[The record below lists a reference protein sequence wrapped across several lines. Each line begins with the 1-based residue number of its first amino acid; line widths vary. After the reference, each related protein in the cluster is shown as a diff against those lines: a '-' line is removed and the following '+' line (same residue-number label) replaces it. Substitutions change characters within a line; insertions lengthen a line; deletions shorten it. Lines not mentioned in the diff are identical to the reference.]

1 MILAG
6 IPLLV
11 IPFLIYNV
19 FAFTTD
25 MQWALPVTS
34 VHMVSDGR
42 WDMSWGDM
50 LIAFSVLILF
60 VELIKSTRVG
70 LRTIIVH
77 MLSAVLFAIMLI
89 EFLLFKQAATA
100 TFFILLIISFVEL
113 LAGFTISVRTAQ
125 RNIEI
130 DNPNKLAP

>member
-1 MILAG
+1 MILTG

-11 IPFLIYNV
+11 IPFLIYNI

-25 MQWALPVTS
+25 VQWALPVTS

-42 WDMSWGDM
+42 WDMSYGDM

-100 TFFILLIISFVEL
+100 TFFILLIISFVEM

-130 DNPNKLAP
+130 DNPDKLTS

>member
-11 IPFLIYNV
+11 IPFLIYNAA
-19 FAFTTD
+19 AFTAD
-25 MQWALPVTS
+25 VQWALPIVS
-34 VHMVSDGR
+34 VHMVSGGV
-42 WDMSWGDM
+42 WDMSLGDM
-50 LIAFSVLILF
+50 LIAFSILILF

-70 LRTIIVH
+70 MRTIVVH

-89 EFLLFKQAATA
+89 EFLLVKQAATA
-100 TFFILLIISFVEL
+100 TFFILLIISFVEM

-130 DNPNKLAP
+130 DNPDKLMS

>member
-11 IPFLIYNV
+11 IPFLIYNAL
-19 FAFTTD
+19 AFTTEV
-25 MQWALPVTS
+25 QWALPVTS

-42 WDMSWGDM
+42 WDMSLGDM
-50 LIAFSVLILF
+50 LIAFSILVLF
-60 VELIKSTRVG
+60 VEVVKSTRVG

-77 MLSAVLFAIMLI
+77 MLSAVLFAIMLV

-100 TFFILLIISFVEL
+100 TFFILLIISFVEM

-130 DNPNKLAP
+130 DNPDKLTS

>member
-1 MILAG
+1 MFLAG
-6 IPLLV
+6 IPLLL
-11 IPFLIYNV
+11 IPFLVYNV

-25 MQWALPVTS
+25 IQWALPVTS

-60 VELIKSTRVG
+60 VEVVKSTRVG

-89 EFLLFKQAATA
+89 EFLLFKEAATA
-100 TFFILLIISFVEL
+100 TFFILLIISFVEM

-130 DNPNKLAP
+130 DNPDKISS

>member
-1 MILAG
+1 MFLAG

-19 FAFTTD
+19 VAFATD

-34 VHMVSDGR
+34 IHMVSDGR

-50 LIAFSVLILF
+50 LIAFSVLVLF
-60 VELIKSTRVG
+60 VEMIKATRVG
-70 LRTIIVH
+70 MRTIIVH

-89 EFLLFKQAATA
+89 EFLLIKQAATA
-100 TFFILLIISFVEL
+100 TFFILLIIGFVEM

-125 RNIEI
+125 RNIEF
-130 DNPNKLAP
+130 DNANKVSS

>member
-1 MILAG
+1 MVLAG

-19 FAFTTD
+19 AVFVTD
-25 MQWALPVTS
+25 VQWALPVTS
-34 VHMVSDGR
+34 IHMVSDGN

-50 LIAFSVLILF
+50 LIAFSIFILF
-60 VELIKSTRVG
+60 VELIKATRVG
-70 LRTIIVH
+70 MRTIIVH

-89 EFLLFKQAATA
+89 EFLLIKQAATA
-100 TFFILLIISFVEL
+100 TFFILLIISFVEM

-125 RNIEI
+125 RNIEF
-130 DNPNKLAP
+130 DSANKLTS

>member
-34 VHMVSDGR
+34 IHMVSDGR
-42 WDMSWGDM
+42 WDMSWGDI
-50 LIAFSVLILF
+50 LIAFSVLVLF

-100 TFFILLIISFVEL
+100 TFFILLIISFVEM

-130 DNPNKLAP
+130 DNPDKITS

>member
-6 IPLLV
+6 VPLLV

-19 FAFTTD
+19 VAFATD
-25 MQWALPVTS
+25 VQWALPVTT
-34 VHMVSDGR
+34 VQMVSGGN
-42 WDMSWGDM
+42 WDMSLGDM
-50 LIAFSVLILF
+50 LIAFSILILL
-60 VELIKSTRVG
+60 VEVVKSTRVG
-70 LRTIIVH
+70 MRTIIVH

-100 TFFILLIISFVEL
+100 TFFILLIISFVEM

-130 DNPNKLAP
+130 DNADKLTS

>member
-1 MILAG
+1 MFLAG
-6 IPLLV
+6 IPLLL
-11 IPFLIYNV
+11 IPFLVYNV

-25 MQWALPVTS
+25 IQWALPVTS

-60 VELIKSTRVG
+60 VEVVKSTRVG

-89 EFLLFKQAATA
+89 EFLLFKEAATA

-130 DNPNKLAP
+130 DNPDKLSS

>member
-19 FAFTTD
+19 FAFTTEV
-25 MQWALPVTS
+25 QWALPVTS

-42 WDMSWGDM
+42 WDMSYGDM
-50 LIAFSVLILF
+50 HIAFSILILF

-100 TFFILLIISFVEL
+100 TFFILLIISFVEM

-130 DNPNKLAP
+130 DNPDKVTS

>member
-1 MILAG
+1 MILTG

-50 LIAFSVLILF
+50 LIAFSVVILF

-70 LRTIIVH
+70 MRTIVVH
-77 MLSAVLFAIMLI
+77 MLSAVLFAIMLV

-100 TFFILLIISFVEL
+100 TFFILLIISFVEM

-130 DNPNKLAP
+130 DNPDKITS

>member
-19 FAFTTD
+19 FAFTTEV
-25 MQWALPVTS
+25 QWALPVTS

-42 WDMSWGDM
+42 WDMSYGDM
-50 LIAFSVLILF
+50 LIAFSILILF

-100 TFFILLIISFVEL
+100 TFFILLIISFVEM

-130 DNPNKLAP
+130 DNPDKVTS

>member
-25 MQWALPVTS
+25 IQWALPVTS

-50 LIAFSVLILF
+50 LIAFSILILF
-60 VELIKSTRVG
+60 VEVVKSTRVG
-70 LRTIIVH
+70 LRTIIIH
-77 MLSAVLFAIMLI
+77 MLSAVLFAIMLV

-100 TFFILLIISFVEL
+100 TFFILLVISFVEM

-130 DNPNKLAP
+130 DNPDKIAS

>member
-25 MQWALPVTS
+25 VQWAFPVTS

-42 WDMSWGDM
+42 WDMSFGDM
-50 LIAFSVLILF
+50 LIAFSILILF

-100 TFFILLIISFVEL
+100 TFFILLIISFVEM

-130 DNPNKLAP
+130 DNPDKLTS